1 MQFTGA
7 FIPAV
12 SLAILLTIYDLID
25 VFPQIKTSCLTN
37 EFALDVPLQ

>member
-1 MQFTGA
+1 MQFTSA

-12 SLAILLTIYDLID
+12 SLAILLTVNDLTD
-25 VFPQIKTSCLTN
+25 TLPQIETSCLTN

>member
-1 MQFTGA
+1 MQFTSA

-12 SLAILLTIYDLID
+12 SLAILLTVNDLTD
-25 VFPQIKTSCLTN
+25 TLPQIKTSCLN